1 MTWKVNREVAVHLG
15 GMRALLMQI
24 AHPKVAQGVADHSDF
39 RGNPLG
45 RLRRTFDTVHAMVY
59 GTRDEA
65 VQAAIRLHRV
75 HQSIRGELATPVA
88 GLTPDYR
95 ANDSELLLWVFA
107 TLIDSAIL
115 SYELF
120 LRPLSPAEKQQ
131 LYGESKV
138 FARLSGVPPEALPAD
153 YDAFTDYVSGMIDN
167 GPLVITPIAAEIA
180 DTLLKGPPPLYPFQ
194 PSNYVLAAGMLP
206 EQLRVRL
213 GISWNLPVHAAWAI
227 GRRVVRRVVPRMPEA
242 LRYVPSSRRAVRRCL
257 ALETLERPAA

>member
-1 MTWKVNREVAVHLG
+1 
-15 GMRALLMQI
+15 
-24 AHPKVAQGVADHSDF
+24 
-39 RGNPLG
+39 
-45 RLRRTFDTVHAMVY
+45 
-59 GTRDEA
+59 
-65 VQAAIRLHRV
+65 
-75 HQSIRGELATPVA
+75 
-88 GLTPDYR
+88 
-95 ANDSELLLWVFA
+95 
-107 TLIDSAIL
+107 
-115 SYELF
+115 
-120 LRPLSPAEKQQ
+120 
-131 LYGESKV
+131 
-138 FARLSGVPPEALPAD
+138 
-153 YDAFTDYVSGMIDN
+153 MIDN